1 MMASSGQTKPQD
13 CMAYP
18 MLGTRVNALSLEELN
33 AHVARIVRAGERK
46 IFASHNLHSL
56 YLLRDDAKLRTF
68 YERADYIRIDGM
80 AVVLL
85 GRMLGLPLRR
95 RHRVTYVDWLPHF
108 MTEAVKQRWR
118 VFYLGSKPDVVERG
132 ASVLRTRYPG
142 LELSTAHGYFDTSR
156 KSADSEKV
164 IEAINTFRPHVLMVG
179 MGMPLQQYWV
189 LDHHEELAVNVIS
202 TSGAALDYVA
212 GEIPIPPRWAG
223 RLGVEWMFR
232 LAAEPR
238 RLASRYLIEPWF
250 VLASLL
256 AALVVRRRTKRKN
269 NVC

>member
-1 MMASSGQTKPQD
+1 
-13 CMAYP
+13 

-33 AHVARIVRAGERK
+33 AHVAAIVQAGERR
-46 IFASHNLHSL
+46 ILASHNLHSL
-56 YLLRDDAKLRTF
+56 YLLRNDKKLQTF
-68 YERADYIRIDGM
+68 YERADYVRIDGM
-80 AVVLL
+80 AIVLL
-85 GRMLGLPLRR
+85 GRLLGLPLRR
-95 RHRVTYVDWLPHF
+95 EHRVTYVDWLPEF

-118 VFYLGSKPDVVERG
+118 VFYLGSKPGVVERG
-132 ASVLRTRYPG
+132 ASVLRARYPG

-156 KSADSEKV
+156 TSPDSERV
-164 IEAINTFRPHVLMVG
+164 IQDINAFRPHVLMVG

-189 LDHHEELAVNVIS
+189 LDHYEELAVNVIS

-238 RLASRYLIEPWF
+238 RLAGRYLIEPWF
-250 VLASLL
+250 VLASLFSEL
-256 AALVVRRRTKRKN
+256 IIRRRDQRKH